1 MKFSSNGTIFIGCEK
16 HKNEHH
22 FFVKDTGIGIS
33 EEYKSRIFGNFEQE
47 DFANSRKY
55 EGTGIGLSIVKGSVE
70 LLGGKIGLESEK
82 GKGSTFYFS
91 IPIE

>member
-1 MKFSSNGTIFIGCEK
+1 MKFTTSGTITIGCEK
-16 HKNEHH
+16 QKDEHH

-47 DFANSRKY
+47 DFASTRKY
-55 EGTGIGLSIVKGSVE
+55 EGTGIGLSIVKRSVE